1 MDKIII
7 GKVVNTVGLRGEIKV
22 YSYAESLERF
32 QRLSQVF
39 VGEES
44 FDVENVRFHKNTAI
58 LKLRGI
64 DSPEEGEKRRGEDVF
79 FSAEEL
85 EDLPEDTYYI
95 RDLIGISVYR
105 REGTPLGQ
113 LKDVIKGAA
122 QDLYEIDTGEGSFLL
137 PAVSEFVLEIDLE
150 KDRMVVD
157 PPEGLMDL

>member
-64 DSPEEGEKRRGEDVF
+64 DSPEEGEKRRGEDVLF
-79 FSAEEL
+79 PAEEL

-105 REGTPLGQ
+105 REGT
-113 LKDVIKGAA
+113 
-122 QDLYEIDTGEGSFLL
+122 
-137 PAVSEFVLEIDLE
+137 
-150 KDRMVVD
+150 
-157 PPEGLMDL
+157 